1 MSHAVR
7 HAARRLARSA
17 AQTTPGSNPAPGA
30 TQQHHLRR
38 PFSHSAPVRESQQ
51 RAPTPSVVPPPTGP
65 GDTKQK
71 AKSAISWPGL
81 AFLAGAAAVGQ
92 LYYLGGG
99 STEDLKA
106 GGGSDAPA
114 RKASSPKPAKKPEPA
129 TKTEPAPAPEATE
142 EDEDV
147 FQAAA
152 ELLMQDLD
160 PAEEKKTE
168 TAAAESKA
176 ERKERK
182 RAERRARKEAPDHA
196 TTSESSGASGPA
208 GAARAR
214 ALANQGGS
222 DLVKDEEE
230 EGAEALTAAA
240 LVTRAFEGAVEV
252 RRIANF
258 KLLAFPL
265 VFPTFGFHSPH
276 ISSPRHLPNTQHKPT
291 RSQENKEWSATYKAM
306 VYQAEEDAKV
316 FKAELSKAIARKDAE
331 SRKQTASL
339 AQEHASAAENAA
351 SQIGAL
357 ANEIERSERR
367 VAALVSELERVGA
380 DAEAAIE
387 MQRAEHEAE
396 SSRALEEQAELHRM
410 AIAECLVRERTKR
423 AEVIDEVRLK
433 LDGVKEAYDVNGAA
447 LRKSHGAVKMSV
459 AVFALAAKASAG
471 EPFSTELAGIRTVGE
486 SLGGDDSE
494 RALVDAVLASI
505 PEAVAKTGVPT
516 AGDLT
521 NRLDDVRRAARHLQ
535 LVPARGGGI
544 VTHLV
549 AYLASWLRVS
559 ERGGW
564 GTGNDGSSSSSGGV
578 EAALAVAN
586 EKVAAGR
593 LDAAAAALEAGTE
606 GTAAARAVAGWVAD
620 ARERQ
625 RLEMAVSVL
634 RSHAAAVA
642 SSLA

>member
-1 MSHAVR
+1 M
-7 HAARRLARSA
+7 
-17 AQTTPGSNPAPGA
+17 QTTRGADPAPGA
-30 TQQHHLRR
+30 TRHHHLRR

-71 AKSAISWPGL
+71 AKSAISWPGI

-99 STEDLKA
+99 SVEDLKA

-114 RKASSPKPAKKPEPA
+114 RKASSPTK
-129 TKTEPAPAPEATE
+129 KTEPARKTAPEPAPEATE

-160 PAEEKKTE
+160 PADTKTE
-168 TAAAESKA
+168 TTAAESKA

-230 EGAEALTAAA
+230 TGAEALTAAA

-258 KLLAFPL
+258 KLLAFSL
-265 VFPTFGFHSPH
+265 WFPDLWFSSPH
-276 ISSPRHLPNTQHKPT
+276 ISSPRYLPNTQRKPT

-367 VAALVSELERVGA
+367 VAALVSELERAGA
-380 DAEAAIE
+380 DAEAAVE
-387 MQRAEHEAE
+387 TQRTEAEAE
-396 SSRALEEQAELHRM
+396 SARALEEQAELHRM

-486 SLGGDDSE
+486 LLGGDDSE

-535 LVPARGGGI
+535 LVPSTGGGI

-564 GTGNDGSSSSSGGV
+564 GTGNDGSSSTGGV
-578 EAALAVAN
+578 EAALAAAN